1 MFTFSEASKMQ
12 LATCHPDLQ
21 RLFNEVIKY
30 WDCKILEGHRGEK
43 AQHDAFASIPQR
55 SKVDWPHGKHN
66 KLPSL
71 AVDVA
76 PCPIDWNDIHRIYC
90 FSGFVL
96 GMAVTMGIKIRWG
109 GDWDRDTEVKDNT
122 FNDLVHFE
130 VIEEKMTTEV

>member
-1 MFTFSEASKMQ
+1 MPSFSELSKSR
-12 LATCHPDLQ
+12 LKTCHLDLQ

-30 WDCKILEGHRGEK
+30 WDCTIIEGYRGPEE
-43 AQHDAFASIPQR
+43 QHEAFINGK
-55 SKVDWPHGKHN
+55 SKLDWPKGKHN

-71 AVDVA
+71 AVDVM
-76 PCPIDWNDIHRIYC
+76 PFPVDFKDIHRIYC

-96 GMAVTMGIKIRWG
+96 GIAAVMNIKVRWG

-130 VIEEKMTTEV
+130 VIVEKRSTDV

>member
-1 MFTFSEASKMQ
+1 MPSFGEKSKKQ
-12 LATCHPDLQ
+12 LATCHPELQ

-30 WDCKILEGHRGEK
+30 WDCTVIEGYRGPEE
-43 AQHDAFASIPQR
+43 QHKTFVEGK
-55 SKVDWPHGKHN
+55 SKLDWPHGKHN

-76 PCPIDWNDIHRIYC
+76 PYPVDFNDARRIYC